1 MACGSLE
8 PQFYKN
14 LLEGFNNKSY
24 SYKLKQAENW
34 SIFKGLSLNESNEI
48 TKELLEMKFKEKS
61 QADWVDIFKNL
72 DACVSPVLEL
82 DEAPHHKH
90 NQERKSFIKLPE
102 SSDWLPSMNWLE
114 NSVEKNLQMPK
125 IGQNTLSILSQLG
138 YSDEQVKEFIKEK
151 IVEADNVE
159 KINSKL

>member
-1 MACGSLE
+1 MDLIDL
-8 PQFYKN
+8 KRN
-14 LLEGFNNKSY
+14 LKSHDVKH
-24 SYKLKQAENW
+24 STIMKIIIKIQSIPEFHKLKMDV
-34 SIFKGLSLNESNEI
+34 
-48 TKELLEMKFKEKS
+48 ELCLL
-61 QADWVDIFKNL
+61 VCNL
-72 DACVSPVLEL
+72 
-82 DEAPHHKH
+82 
-90 NQERKSFIKLPE
+90 I
-102 SSDWLPSMNWLE
+102 E